1 MSTDQTTTTD
11 PLDAEERAL
20 LNAAADLLY
29 LPDDPR
35 AKPWPD
41 VFTLGRM
48 RSRLRGLADD
58 PTGDDA
64 TTGQP

>member
-1 MSTDQTTTTD
+1 MSTEPDAMAD
-11 PLDAEERAL
+11 PLDTEERAL
-20 LNAAADLLY
+20 LNAVADLLY

-41 VFTLGRM
+41 AFTLGRM

-58 PTGDDA
+58 PTGA
-64 TTGQP
+64 TP